1 MLKVAPEVF
10 RANVRNQFE
19 FARTNT
25 TNLEKGIF
33 NSAIQECNKR
43 NIIKKWENP
52 FFVEIYLSIFKTVHF
67 NVLQNP
73 NIAAAPERVAFMTHQ
88 EMSPEKWK
96 GIVEKKENT
105 DKYEKRAA
113 VTTEQFVCGKCK
125 KRKCTYV
132 QVQVRSADEPMTTFV
147 TCLECDNKWKFC

>member
-96 GIVEKKENT
+96 GIVEKKEKT
-105 DKYEKRAA
+105 DKYAR
-113 VTTEQFVCGKCK
+113 
-125 KRKCTYV
+125 
-132 QVQVRSADEPMTTFV
+132 
-147 TCLECDNKWKFC
+147 